1 MMARPA
7 SSECAK
13 PARASASIRLVLPE
27 PGPPVMTK
35 KRCESSIREASV
47 SDLVF
52 LVLDFWIFG
61 TWLFAIGPLDP
72 FAVERVISVE
82 RIFMPAAAGCL
93 PGRHRPGGLGHDLTH
108 DHAIP
113 NAAGRLLRRI
123 GARTD
128 TVVDA
133 HRASLPRLGRPVRQ
147 GGSTARRRRLSRRGA
162 ARVPSLAAHRPRR
175 QRI

>member
-1 MMARPA
+1 MTARPA
-7 SSECAK
+7 STECAK

-35 KRCESSIREASV
+35 KRCESSIWEASV
-47 SDLVF
+47 SCLVF
-52 LVLDFWIFG
+52 WFWAFR
-61 TWLFAIGPLDP
+61 TWVSRLGPLDP
-72 FAVERVISVE
+72 FAVEGVISVE
-82 RIFMPAAAGCL
+82 RIFMPAAGCL

-113 NAAGRLLRRI
+113 NAAGRPLRRT

-147 GGSTARRRRLSRRGA
+147 GGGTARRRRLSRRGA
-162 ARVPSLAAHRPRR
+162 ARVPSPAAHRAR
-175 QRI
+175 